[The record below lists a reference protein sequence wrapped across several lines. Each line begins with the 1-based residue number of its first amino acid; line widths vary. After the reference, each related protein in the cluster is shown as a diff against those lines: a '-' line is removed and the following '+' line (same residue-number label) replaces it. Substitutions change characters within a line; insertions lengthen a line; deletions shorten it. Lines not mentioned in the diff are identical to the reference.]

1 MKEFLRCLA
10 NHGSPVVAGGCQL
23 LPEHSRL
30 AASRLLPGAAPQF
43 YCSVAGA
50 MPGCALRR
58 ASTRRIARATNSLS
72 GTPAFCCCC
81 KPFRTR
87 VPHIRRIALRSLA
100 ESAARGSAAFD
111 HSPARPGLVHAL
123 CLCKQP
129 DLTVKVPDCI
139 IASSKPTANQD
150 QPTN

>member
-30 AASRLLPGAAPQF
+30 AASGLLPGAAPQF
-43 YCSVAGA
+43 YCGAAGA
-50 MPGCALRR
+50 MPGCAFRR
-58 ASTRRIARATNSLS
+58 AGTRRIARATNSLS
-72 GTPAFCCCC
+72 GTPAFCGCC

-87 VPHIRRIALRSLA
+87 GAHIRRIALRSLA
-100 ESAARGSAAFD
+100 ESAAWGSAVFD
-111 HSPARPGLVHAL
+111 HSPARPGLVIAL

-129 DLTVKVPDCI
+129 DLTVTVPDCI
-139 IASSKPTANQD
+139 IAPSKPTANQD
-150 QPTN
+150 QPAN